1 VKWIAKTESI
11 DAWREAR
18 IAELLR
24 NFERDCE
31 HRPSSAEELTRWA
44 ETHSLYNPSIKIKG
58 TYSRAVFWLFASAFI
73 FWSGAS
79 VISPL
84 LYGVSLLVRS

>member
-1 VKWIAKTESI
+1 MKWIAKTEST

-58 TYSRAVFWLFASAFI
+58 TYSRAVFWLCASVFI
-73 FWSGAS
+73 LWTAAT

-84 LYGVSLLVRS
+84 AYAVSRLVLS